1 MWRPATERRRFGP
14 ENPTIIACQWP
25 RNQVLWVIE
34 RRKDDPL
41 SVKHK
46 SDEASG
52 QQTRF
57 ASDLLQFSQ
66 SVQDLIAV
74 RANPWVLRHGVLI
87 ADAGKVT
94 PGPHSRMDHVAR
106 LLDGVPELCT
116 RRRGRN
122 DGNVE

>member
-46 SDEASG
+46 SE
-52 QQTRF
+52 TW
-57 ASDLLQFSQ
+57 DLPPGEDDLAPEGDAHKLTDGREKNLTKVAGTETLE
-66 SVQDLIAV
+66 SVRRK
-74 RANPWVLRHGVLI
+74 RAGKAHGV
-87 ADAGKVT
+87 
-94 PGPHSRMDHVAR
+94 
-106 LLDGVPELCT
+106 
-116 RRRGRN
+116 
-122 DGNVE
+122 